1 MSIDSK
7 LADINIYFS
16 THLTFVLET
25 VVSTMYFWGYNTT
38 FMGGGSI
45 KAIKDKT
52 RPSIYSTSDIKPEML
67 PTNML
72 EKLDIQ
78 INQKPETIKDYI
90 LKMGLITFFSLFE
103 AFNKD
108 YFQELYCS
116 KPYLMKSKKKEV
128 NMEYLLEF
136 TNMEDLHRSLSLK
149 EIEGFGY
156 LNIDEIAALLF
167 KKFKIDL
174 KKDLKCWSNLRESYY
189 RRNLIVHTDG
199 KVSKTYREKCSLG
212 KNQLDQVL
220 PCDIEYV
227 WKCHDNLRSYID
239 FINDSIRQKFHLKS
253 RFNSI

>member
-7 LADINIYFS
+7 LADINVYYS
-16 THLTFVLET
+16 THLSFVLET

-38 FMGGGSI
+38 FMGSGSI
-45 KAIKDKT
+45 KAIKDIT
-52 RPSIYSTSDIKPEML
+52 RPSIYRNSDIKPEML
-67 PTNML
+67 PTNMS
-72 EKLDIQ
+72 EKLGIQ
-78 INQKPETIKDYI
+78 INQKPETIKNYI

-108 YFQELYCS
+108 YFQELYCY
-116 KPYLMKSKKKEV
+116 KPDLMKSKKKEV
-128 NMEYLLEF
+128 TLEYLLQF
-136 TNMEDLHRSLSLK
+136 TNIEDLHRSLSLK

-156 LNIDEIAALLF
+156 LNIDEIATLLF

-174 KKDLKCWSNLRESYY
+174 KKNLKCWSNLRESYY

-199 KVSKTYREKCSLG
+199 KVSKTYSEKCSLG
-212 KNQLDQVL
+212 KDQLDQVL
-220 PCDIEYV
+220 HCDIEYV

-239 FINDSIRQKFHLKS
+239 FIDDSIRQKFHLKS